1 MSTGSSVRL
10 RRGGVV
16 PVSVVA
22 RREESRIERI
32 GRIPWRVVGRFRPR
46 RSPGAVAAAT
56 VRSAGQVTHTALTLT
71 SMLTAEEERLIGICP
86 LGEARYRALVV
97 GTQFTAVAAAE
108 IANLAW

>member
-32 GRIPWRVVGRFRPR
+32 GRIPRPVAR
-46 RSPGAVAAAT
+46 EIQAARLRGAVAAAT

-86 LGEARYRALVV
+86 LGEARYRALVD
-97 GTQFTAVAAAE
+97 QFTAVAAAE